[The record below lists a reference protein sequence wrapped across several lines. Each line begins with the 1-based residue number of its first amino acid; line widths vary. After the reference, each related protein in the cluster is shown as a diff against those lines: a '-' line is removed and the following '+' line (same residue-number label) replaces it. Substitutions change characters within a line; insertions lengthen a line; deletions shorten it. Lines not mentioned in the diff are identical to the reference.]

1 MPQALLKSK
10 VKLVKNT
17 LAVIVVNASHLVV
30 TDIGKLPTRVLE
42 SVFQFLKSEN
52 ISKWFSNEMKSA
64 PNDSSCVIW
73 IMAKASSSLSI
84 KIEIVP

>member
-1 MPQALLKSK
+1 MHTICIHIAYHMSQALLTSK
-10 VKLVKNT
+10 VKLILKNT

-52 ISKWFSNEMKSA
+52 ISK
-64 PNDSSCVIW
+64 
-73 IMAKASSSLSI
+73 
-84 KIEIVP
+84 